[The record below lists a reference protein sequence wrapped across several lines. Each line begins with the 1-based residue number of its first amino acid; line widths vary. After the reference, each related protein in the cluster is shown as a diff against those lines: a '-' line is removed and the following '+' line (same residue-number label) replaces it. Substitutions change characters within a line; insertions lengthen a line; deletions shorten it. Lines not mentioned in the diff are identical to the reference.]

1 MNRMLRLVLIIL
13 LLCVVAAAFVS
24 CDGFDAFFNES
35 EGTEA
40 TSDADEKESATEA
53 ETEKPNPLAKIIY
66 ISLDRHK
73 GQCTVYWGERQGSR
87 TGRGVTGATR
97 FLYNTKKN
105 SVYQEVKISSIG
117 SADGTGVEIKEG
129 NELKHLII
137 VFEKG
142 YKLTENDKSVLAE
155 LGIDYMFE
163 K

>member
-1 MNRMLRLVLIIL
+1 M
-13 LLCVVAAAFVS
+13 
-24 CDGFDAFFNES
+24 
-35 EGTEA
+35 
-40 TSDADEKESATEA
+40 
-53 ETEKPNPLAKIIY
+53 
-66 ISLDRHK
+66 
-73 GQCTVYWGERQGSR
+73 
-87 TGRGVTGATR
+87 TGATR

-105 SVYQEVKISSIG
+105 PVYQEVKISSIG

>member
-1 MNRMLRLVLIIL
+1 MDYFFRSVSAVLLIGAFL
-13 LLCVVAAAFVS
+13 LACISCNASTTLQKDAEGMSQPSTVA
-24 CDGFDAFFNES
+24 
-35 EGTEA
+35 EA
-40 TSDADEKESATEA
+40 EA

-66 ISLDRHK
+66 IGLDRHK
-73 GQCTVYWGERQGSR
+73 GQCSLYWGERQGLR
-87 TGRGVTGATR
+87 TGRSVTGATR

-137 VFEKG
+137 VFGKG